1 MKQAGLFLAARAV
14 LQAPPMPNAVAVEL
28 IICGRRRPI
37 TLPRIAVM
45 NVHPALHRLDD
56 LREADEI
63 SDAVAEQAE
72 RVLKAIDRAGSP

>member
-1 MKQAGLFLAARAV
+1 MGSTAADM
-14 LQAPPMPNAVAVEL
+14 LQARPMSNAVTVEL

-37 TLPRIAVM
+37 TLPRIGIM

-56 LREADEI
+56 LRDANEI

-72 RVLKAIDRAGSP
+72 RVLRAIDQAGSP